1 MALIKLNTRSIPDDA
16 VTPAKVLMNLGR
28 RNLIDNG
35 DMQLAQRASSQALTS
50 GLFTCDRFKLS
61 YAGLGQ
67 WAGTMAQVADAPDG
81 FGNSLKFTTT
91 TVETS
96 LDAGEYAYFAQ
107 FVEAQNL
114 QHLKFGSSSAQS
126 LTVSF
131 WVKSSL
137 TGVFG
142 QSLYTQDNNG
152 MANATYTINTAN
164 TWEYKTITYAGDT
177 SRGIN
182 NDTGPGM
189 RVIWALAAGTNL
201 NSDPTNNAWE
211 TYSDAKFNGG
221 HVQNALL
228 STDNATIQF
237 TGAQL
242 EVGDTATSFEHRSY
256 GEELALCQRYY
267 QRWSKFDTFPVVRYS
282 AAGGNAFGALQYY
295 VPMRVTPTATSGGTW
310 RTTSGFDSVGVT
322 SAFEAHIRLGT
333 TNDAGANEC
342 RYLESSPDGFVAADA
357 EL

>member
-16 VTPAKVLMNLGR
+16 VTPAKVSQNLGR
-28 RNLIDNG
+28 RNIIING
-35 DMQLAQRASSQALTS
+35 DMNVAQRATSQALTS
-50 GLFTCDRFKLS
+50 GLYACDRFKLS
-61 YAGLGQ
+61 YAGLDQ
-67 WAGTMAQVADAPDG
+67 WAGTMAQVSDAPDG
-81 FGNSLKFTTT
+81 FSNSLKFTTT

-96 LDAGEYAYFAQ
+96 LAAGEYAYFAQ

-237 TGAQL
+237 TGLQL
-242 EVGDTATSFEHRSY
+242 ETGTVATDFEHRSIA
-256 GEELALCQRYY
+256 EELAACQRYY
-267 QRWSKFDTFPVVRYS
+267 YVSGNTWVSGHAYGTGGSVDGFVTAYQWPVVMKS
-282 AAGGNAFGALQYY
+282 APSIAITGG
-295 VPMRVTPTATSGGTW
+295 SDGGSSSTI
-310 RTTSGFDSVGVT
+310 GP
-322 SAFEAHIRLGT
+322 AHIRT
-333 TNDAGANEC
+333 
-342 RYLESSPDGFVAADA
+342 DGFSLNVRSTNSVHNVWWSGFFVRADCDF
-357 EL
+357 

>member
-1 MALIKLNTRSIPDDA
+1 MALS
-16 VTPAKVLMNLGR
+16 KVNPNLVQNFGR
-28 RNLIDNG
+28 RNLIING
-35 DMQLAQRASSQALTS
+35 DMNVAQRATSQVLTS
-50 GLFTCDRFKLS
+50 GLLTCDRFKLG

-96 LDAGEYAYFAQ
+96 LAAGEYAYFGQ
-107 FVEAQNL
+107 FIEAQNL

-142 QSLYTQDNNG
+142 QSLYTADNTG

-164 TWEYKTITYAGDT
+164 TWEYKTITYTGDT
-177 SRGIN
+177 SRAIN
-182 NDTGPGM
+182 NDNGEGM
-189 RVIWALAAGTNL
+189 RVIWALASGTNL
-201 NSDPTNNAWE
+201 NSDPTDNAFE
-211 TYSDAKFNGG
+211 VYSDAKWNGG

-237 TGAQL
+237 TGLQL
-242 EVGDTATSFEHRSY
+242 ETGTVATDFEHRSHA
-256 GEELALCQRYY
+256 EELLLCQRYY
-267 QRWSKFDTFPVVRYS
+267 QIVEAHNRFR
-282 AAGGNAFGALQYY
+282 AHAGSQINTNTVNYF
-295 VPMRVTPTATSGGTW
+295 VEMRVNPTAVKSGGIVSNIGLEAINSLTK
-310 RTTSGFDSVGVT
+310 RAFRYECSSSSSGDGYY
-322 SAFEAHIRLGT
+322 LG
-333 TNDAGANEC
+333 
-342 RYLESSPDGFVAADA
+342 RIVSLDA